1 MKNFTK
7 NYPITLQFNKM
18 NSRILN
24 NKVVLKI
31 LISFLVL
38 LTYGNSLAQVN
49 NNNSNVKEVTSFLS
63 SLKKISSSDYENV
76 RGLLYDLNPAI
87 YAENNTLEIF
97 KEGGKECTV
106 LFSDMTSLNYI
117 KNNTIPSNSI
127 ELVRINII
135 KTTDLNGKIDLSIF
149 SNFPN

>member
-7 NYPITLQFNKM
+7 NHPITLQFNKM

-49 NNNSNVKEVTSFLS
+49 NSTFNVKKVNSFLAT
-63 SLKKISSSDYENV
+63 LKTASTSDYENARV
-76 RGLLYDLNPAI
+76 LLYDLNPAI
-87 YAENNTLEIF
+87 HTQNNTMEVC
-97 KEGGKECTV
+97 KENGKDGTV
-106 LFSDMTSLNYI
+106 ICSDMASLNYI
-117 KNNTIPSNSI
+117 KNNSI
-127 ELVRINII
+127 TS
-135 KTTDLNGKIDLSIF
+135 KQC
-149 SNFPN
+149 